1 MTNLI
6 FYFTTVLIWGST
18 WLAITYQLGP
28 VDPILSVAYRFTLAS
43 LLLLAFSALRK
54 INLRFT
60 ARQHL
65 FFGLQGALL
74 FSLNYL
80 LVYLAELRLT
90 SGLVAV
96 VFSMLV
102 FLNILIGA
110 LVLGTPVRRNV
121 LLGAMIGLVGIS
133 LVFLPELRAFSL
145 ADRGFV
151 GLLISLGGTLL
162 ASMGNIA
169 AAYNQREGLP
179 VVQTNAFGM
188 GYGAILM
195 FGIALLAGAP
205 FRFEATPSYIASL
218 AYLALFGSVVAF
230 GAYLTLL
237 GRIGADRAAYAS
249 LLFPLVALGFST
261 VFEGYRWSAAALV
274 GVLLVLAGN
283 LLVLSRPGRMALP
296 GLFVGNVRTLFKKLR

>member
-1 MTNLI
+1 MQNLLL
-6 FYFTTVLIWGST
+6 YATTVLIWGST
-18 WLAITYQLGP
+18 WLVITFQLGT

-43 LLLLAFSALRK
+43 LILLVFGILRK

-60 ARQHL
+60 TRQHV

-96 VFSMLV
+96 IFSMLV
-102 FLNILIGA
+102 FMNILIGA
-110 LVLGTPVRRNV
+110 LFLGTPVRLNV
-121 LLGAMIGLVGIS
+121 VVGAIIGLVGIS
-133 LVFLPELRAFSL
+133 LVFLPELSAFNL
-145 ADRGFV
+145 QDRGFA
-151 GLLISLGGTLL
+151 GMLLSLGGTLF
-162 ASMGNIA
+162 ASMGNIVA
-169 AAYNQREGLP
+169 ARNQREGLP

-195 FGIALLAGAP
+195 FAIALFAGTP
-205 FRFEATPSYIASL
+205 FRFEATPTYIGSL
-218 AYLALFGSVVAF
+218 VYLALFGSIIAF

-249 LLFPLVALGFST
+249 LLFPLVALVIST
-261 VFEGYRWSAAALV
+261 LFEGYRWSVPALV

-283 LLVLSRPGRMALP
+283 FLVLSRRRKMALASQAESR
-296 GLFVGNVRTLFKKLR
+296 V